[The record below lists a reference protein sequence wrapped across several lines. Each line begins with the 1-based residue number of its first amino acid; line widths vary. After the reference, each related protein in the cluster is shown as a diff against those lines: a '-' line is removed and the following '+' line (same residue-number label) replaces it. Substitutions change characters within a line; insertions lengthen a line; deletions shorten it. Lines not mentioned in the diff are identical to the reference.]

1 MFSRVEDE
9 VELLSRHIE
18 ILKLVI
24 EHQPIGII
32 KLSELSQTPQHKIRY
47 SLRVLEQ
54 DEMIKPS
61 QRGAVTTKNAG
72 LFLNE
77 LSEKLE
83 KLIYQIK
90 ELKKQNRF
98 PR

>member
-9 VELLSRHIE
+9 VELLDRHIE
-18 ILKLVI
+18 TLKLVI

-32 KLSELSQTPQHKIRY
+32 KLSELSHTPQHKIRY

-54 DEMIKPS
+54 DGMIKPS
-61 QRGAVTTKNAG
+61 QRGAVTTKNSK
-72 LFLNE
+72 FFFSE

-83 KLIYQIK
+83 RLIDKIK
-90 ELKKQNRF
+90 ELKKQNKL
-98 PR
+98 PP